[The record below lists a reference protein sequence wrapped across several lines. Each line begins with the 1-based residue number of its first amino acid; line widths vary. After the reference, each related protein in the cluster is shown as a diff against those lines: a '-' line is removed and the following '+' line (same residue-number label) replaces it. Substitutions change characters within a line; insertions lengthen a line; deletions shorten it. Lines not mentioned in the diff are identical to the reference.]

1 MSIFDDKYPMSPTY
15 CYLDAYEGGR
25 LNNGAGMTYEEG
37 NAVNDSGRPL
47 YPYNGNWSIIDYPAR
62 TILIGNGQEFQP
74 IGYEAGKSYIHK
86 IDYNIYGYEGK
97 SLECIL
103 QTRPFIFSTL
113 RGVKEL
119 VSLNI
124 AIEGTGLLPTLTV
137 YTQKNY
143 HSPKAEHIITPYVNG
158 EGYVQYF
165 LRDIGEYKVLTF
177 KLSWT
182 NTASSYISAILAI
195 SLTVVPKTEV
205 QR

>member
-25 LNNGAGMTYEEG
+25 LNNGAGMTYEQG
-37 NAVNDSGRPL
+37 NALNERGKPL

-62 TILIGNGQEFQP
+62 TMLIGNGQEFQVA
-74 IGYEAGKSYIHK
+74 GYEAGKSYLHK
-86 IDYNIYGYEGK
+86 VDYKTYAYAGRSMNC
-97 SLECIL
+97 SML
-103 QTRPFIFSTL
+103 TRPFIFTSL

-119 VSLNI
+119 ISLNI
-124 AIEGTGLLPTLTV
+124 AIEGTGLLPNLTV
-137 YTQKNY
+137 YTQKDY
-143 HSPKAEHIITPYVNG
+143 HSPKVEHNITPYLNAD
-158 EGYVQYF
+158 GYVQYF

-182 NTASSYISAILAI
+182 NTESAYISAVLGI
-195 SLTVVPKTEV
+195 SLTVKPKTEV